1 MAPFSSNNN
10 TTTKYDQLFREAFAQ
25 RTVLT
30 LIHFSILY
38 FILSIFIEIFIP
50 TPSRSTPLSLTWLLE
65 HCPTI
70 LSFTPM
76 LLVSLKPLA
85 SSATSVSVSSSSATS
100 SPNDLFHSFILHL
113 IPFLILNSSSLLQTP
128 FIDGFS
134 SGSAAAAVSMSPKP
148 YVLLVKPFYILLNA
162 VLISITSNVVMVFR
176 YRSIVIP
183 LHQERPHFP
192 SLFRGRMRGF
202 LRRSSL
208 TLAITFGIILFDSFF
223 LGNGRPSIYHL
234 AHFFLSKVLPLS
246 EHRSNT
252 SGLFSYFGSFSTV
265 FLLIKLALTAF
276 YTLFLHHLMDLLIEV
291 NFGSPFNLVINQF
304 CSSGSCSNEV
314 ERHALAR
321 TLLDGLSTSSS
332 LESMQAFME
341 LEHILSCE
349 DDQLIVEWRREM
361 WRGVDNTGDDG
372 VVYGRH
378 NNAADDDD
386 GVIMS
391 SLLNLLLHRLDLIS
405 EKLSNDRKDL
415 SFIKDQLDKRGL
427 LLDSTKLQEQLVD
440 SQGEVE
446 ETVTYPLPNMFR
458 DAKKE
463 ISSSKTTPTTTPLPP
478 SPTSS
483 EDPSYTI
490 RDPYLRIIWL
500 SINQLDTR
508 NSLLKDLALSA
519 IEIRKSYM
527 LIGDSVMTFSKGE
540 EANLSLLL
548 SSLILLIK
556 DSLLTEGN
564 DVHSIVQLRIS
575 DIYSSLIRLHDSYS
589 AFEKDGL
596 CGGALGRRCRRLKDE
611 VVETLDAISYPSPLL
626 SKEVKEGLERIL

>member
-1 MAPFSSNNN
+1 MAPFSSNTTT

-50 TPSRSTPLSLTWLLE
+50 TSSRSTPLSLKWLLE

-70 LSFTPM
+70 LSFIPM
-76 LLVSLKPLA
+76 LLISLKPLA
-85 SSATSVSVSSSSATS
+85 SSATSVSSSSTTS

-113 IPFLILNSSSLLQTP
+113 VPFLILNSSSLLQTP

-134 SGSAAAAVSMSPKP
+134 SGAAAAASISPKP
-148 YVLLVKPFYILLNA
+148 HILLVKPFYILLNA
-162 VLISITSNVVMVFR
+162 ILISITSNIVMVFR

-202 LRRSSL
+202 VRRSSL
-208 TLAITFGIILFDSFF
+208 TLGITFGIILFDSFF
-223 LGNGRPSIYHL
+223 LGGGRPCIYHL

-265 FLLIKLALTAF
+265 FLLLKLALTAF

-304 CSSGSCSNEV
+304 CSSSSCSNEV

-341 LEHILSCE
+341 LEHILSSE
-349 DDQLIVEWRREM
+349 DDHLIVEWRREM
-361 WRGVDNTGDDG
+361 WRGVNDTDDG
-372 VVYGRH
+372 VYGHH
-378 NNAADDDD
+378 NNADDDD

-415 SFIKDQLDKRGL
+415 SFIKDQLDKRGD
-427 LLDSTKLQEQLVD
+427 LLDSTKLQELVD
-440 SQGEVE
+440 GHGEVE

-458 DAKKE
+458 DVKKE
-463 ISSSKTTPTTTPLPP
+463 MSSSKTATTISPL

-483 EDPSYTI
+483 KDPSYTI

-500 SINQLDTR
+500 SVNQLDTR

-556 DSLLTEGN
+556 DSLLTERN
-564 DVHSIVQLRIS
+564 DVHSIVQLRIG

-626 SKEVKEGLERIL
+626 SKEVKEGLEKIL